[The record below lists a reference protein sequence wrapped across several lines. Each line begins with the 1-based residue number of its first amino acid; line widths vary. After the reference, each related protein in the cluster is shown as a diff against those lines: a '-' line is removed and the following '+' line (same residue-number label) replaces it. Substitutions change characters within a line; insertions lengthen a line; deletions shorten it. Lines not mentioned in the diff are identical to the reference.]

1 MNDFYSQ
8 TLNRCASRRTGITDA
23 LQPVHGLCD
32 ACRSTAATREER
44 RGVYY
49 GEHTIDWSGYAD
61 DFMLV
66 FESKEELQ
74 RALLLLNE
82 TFERFHLQINVGKTK
97 TMVVNFKQVDGNQ
110 SYPDT
115 VCNLNGNPIENVK
128 KFRYLGNDIQYDQSS
143 TGDAEVDLRIAV
155 AENKFNE
162 LFKKLTN
169 RKINLHTRVQIM
181 NSIVRSRLVYSCQ
194 TWNINQQPTI
204 THQIILYLY
213 AKKDDQVAL
222 KEKLTLM
229 KKRHSTTSSQ
239 MMKSFKSAKQK
250 I

>member
-1 MNDFYSQ
+1 
-8 TLNRCASRRTGITDA
+8 
-23 LQPVHGLCD
+23 
-32 ACRSTAATREER
+32 
-44 RGVYY
+44 
-49 GEHTIDWSGYAD
+49 
-61 DFMLV
+61 MLV
-66 FESKEELQ
+66 FESEEELQ
-74 RALLLLNE
+74 RALLILNE

-169 RKINLHTRVQIM
+169 RKINLHTHVLIL

-194 TWNINQQPTI
+194 TWNINQHQQQRIRSSYTCMLRKKI
-204 THQIILYLY
+204 TFSQI
-213 AKKDDQVAL
+213 
-222 KEKLTLM
+222 
-229 KKRHSTTSSQ
+229 
-239 MMKSFKSAKQK
+239 MKSLESAKQK